1 MNSNVQID
9 DALLEEL
16 GYAGLSTF
24 EKEKLQ
30 ASLLETLQMRI
41 GYRLSE
47 NLNDDQLATL
57 ESKFSFTAE
66 DTQEQILEKQ
76 RSVEQWLQETHPN
89 YKEVVADEFEKLK
102 QEMRQHAPSA
112 SSSPAA

>member
-16 GYAGLSTF
+16 GYKGLSAA
-24 EKEKLQ
+24 EKEQLQ
-30 ASLLETLQMRI
+30 ASMLEALQMRI

-47 NLNDDQLATL
+47 NLNDEQIGVL
-57 ESKFSFTAE
+57 ESKFAFTAD
-66 DTQEQILEKQ
+66 DTADQIVEKQ
-76 RSVEQWLQETHPN
+76 QAVANWLQENHPN

-102 QEMRQHAPSA
+102 AEMRSHASSA
-112 SSSPAA
+112 SSSAAA